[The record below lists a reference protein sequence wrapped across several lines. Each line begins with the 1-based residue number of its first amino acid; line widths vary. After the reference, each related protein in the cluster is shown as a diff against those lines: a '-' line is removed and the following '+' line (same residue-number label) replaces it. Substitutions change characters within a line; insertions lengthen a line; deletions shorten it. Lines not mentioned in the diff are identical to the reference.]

1 MISTLKKREL
11 NLSQNTHFS
20 KQPPVNVCNL
30 YESMV
35 SGKYKFTSKNMKT
48 IIENWSY
55 LDNDTA
61 VACERV
67 LDLLE
72 IAYDV
77 DTPSNI
83 DSYTKAVS
91 EIVMKVRNSK
101 QLQTSIKRRLSRV
114 KTRISTKINK
124 SLEKLRGA
132 HAGNKPSIA
141 TAGKASQAARAQ
153 DAKQDAKTEAVMNS
167 LSTIT
172 NAIDECVNC
181 DRIISNHA
189 KLNKRFNLDRFV
201 KESVFTSAQTRD
213 NVIEFCKLVDTYDI
227 PVKAK
232 FAIAIENSL
241 YAYEKNHV
249 PYKKEDILEAASDY
263 FLITHNNFYQ
273 MPYQISDV
281 LARTKLYEASDYENL
296 DILPI
301 IYETS
306 EQLFG
311 EETLDGY
318 TAIINE
324 GIREKLKN
332 IKLKSA
338 TSKAHEWI
346 KRFKIGADKKIDD
359 FVAIL
364 RKALA
369 DKPENVIDETPNI
382 LSILLTFFVI
392 IGATSIHAILGALS
406 VLTMYML
413 HIHVDRK
420 EMEVQ
425 IKNYERHLKQVESKL
440 DKAKTDE
447 QKERLTKYKEQL
459 EKDIEKLK
467 DHLNDLKSEREK
479 EAEEM
484 EDDSDFSEAV
494 TDLYTL
500 EEAVKNIKKTND
512 TVDMVKQIAKKTDK
526 LKIDDIDVITEF
538 SLKYPYALD
547 PEDLCLIL
555 KEHRAEV
562 LKGSNIK
569 RYIRSSA
576 LSENIT
582 KLENYKPV
590 LKEDI
595 TKEETFQELAD
606 FIIMRDAIIECLENV
621 SKESPILEM
630 NFTNTLNMAIERIK
644 KAASNL
650 SEKEKILSRTVDNSL
665 DNLKDAVNKTMEVE
679 DRESVIRGRVLPSAS
694 RIIKVGITAAAVGY
708 FVHPALAA
716 IGVIGWVGMLKDNRA
731 KERSI
736 ILDELDVELTM
747 CNKYIQQAEEKNDM
761 KGLRNLLMI
770 KKKLESQRNRLKYK
784 MHVDFRDQDVV
795 KGDNDEKD

>member
-55 LDNDTA
+55 LDNDPA

-101 QLQTSIKRRLSRV
+101 QLQTSIKRRLGRV

-201 KESVFTSAQTRD
+201 KESVFTSAQVQD
-213 NVIEFCKLVDTYDI
+213 NVLEFCELIDTYAI
-227 PVKAK
+227 PNKAK

-241 YAYEKNHV
+241 YAYEKNHI
-249 PYKKEDILEAASDY
+249 PYKKEDILEAATDY
-263 FLITHNNFYQ
+263 FLLVHHDHYSIPT
-273 MPYQISDV
+273 QIADV
-281 LARTKLYEASDYENL
+281 LRKSKLYEATDFEKL

-301 IYETS
+301 IMEDDKM
-306 EQLFG
+306 FD

-318 TAIINE
+318 QLILTEGIKSKLDNIKKKSGSKAKEILKKFKLGADKSIGAFENVVRKLIADTHEQVIDEIPNLFAILFVFVFVATATAMAAILGIMAIIFSALMSIHVNRKQME
-324 GIREKLKN
+324 KAIKAYDRHIKRVESKLATCKDEKKRERLEQYKEKLEKDREKLK
-332 IKLKSA
+332 
-338 TSKAHEWI
+338 
-346 KRFKIGADKKIDD
+346 
-359 FVAIL
+359 
-364 RKALA
+364 
-369 DKPENVIDETPNI
+369 
-382 LSILLTFFVI
+382 
-392 IGATSIHAILGALS
+392 
-406 VLTMYML
+406 
-413 HIHVDRK
+413 
-420 EMEVQ
+420 
-425 IKNYERHLKQVESKL
+425 
-440 DKAKTDE
+440 
-447 QKERLTKYKEQL
+447 ERL
-459 EKDIEKLK
+459 D
-467 DHLNDLKSEREK
+467 DLKSEREK

-512 TVDMVKQIAKKTDK
+512 TVDMVKQVAKKADK

-555 KEHRAEV
+555 KEHRTEV

-621 SKESPILEM
+621 SKESPMLEM

-708 FVHPALAA
+708 FLHPALAA

-770 KKKLESQRNRLKYK
+770 KKKLEAQRNRLKYK